1 MRIDFRKKNGG
12 LASLTVSPEER
23 VDDIF
28 AQIVSGMFEKLWR
41 EGFFGPGEFIEVYGL
56 EEVGFEALKKDSRG
70 GISGF
75 QDRVCDVLEAV
86 VKDFVVFN
94 EIPVLPTTR
103 ITVICDFAEI
113 TDDADYPCRITVGL
127 RREPNDDRTR

>member
-1 MRIDFRKKNGG
+1 MRIDLSKKKGE
-12 LASLTVSPEER
+12 LASHSVSPEER

-70 GISGF
+70 GMKAF
-75 QDRVCDVLEAV
+75 RTE
-86 VKDFVVFN
+86 FVMF
-94 EIPVLPTTR
+94 
-103 ITVICDFAEI
+103 
-113 TDDADYPCRITVGL
+113 
-127 RREPNDDRTR
+127 

>member
-1 MRIDFRKKNGG
+1 MHINFTKKKGV
-12 LASLTVSPEER
+12 STITVSPEER

-70 GISGF
+70 GIEGF
-75 QDRVCDVLEAV
+75 QDRVCDVLEAAI
-86 VKDFVVFN
+86 KDFVVFN
-94 EIPVLPTTR
+94 DIPVLPTTR
-103 ITVICDFAEI
+103 ITTICDVAEI
-113 TDDADYPCRITVGL
+113 IDDTDYPCRITVGL
-127 RREPNDDRTR
+127 RRELDDE